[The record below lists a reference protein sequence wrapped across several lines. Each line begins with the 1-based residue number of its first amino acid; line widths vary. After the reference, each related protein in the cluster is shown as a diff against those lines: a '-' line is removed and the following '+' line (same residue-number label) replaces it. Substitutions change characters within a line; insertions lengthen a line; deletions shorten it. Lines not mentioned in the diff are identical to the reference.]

1 MIKTTTGSLTSA
13 PANFSDPGSITP
25 AFAVSPYVLS
35 IVLLVTSN
43 LFVTF
48 AWYGDLRFKEVPTA
62 GVIVASSLIGLRR
75 ILSGPAR
82 QSQGQR
88 RLHHGTV

>member
-25 AFAVSPYVLS
+25 ACAVSPY
-35 IVLLVTSN
+35 VTSN

-48 AWYGDLRFKEVPTA
+48 AWYGDLRFKEVSTA

-75 ILSGPAR
+75 ILSGRAR

-88 RLHHGTV
+88 RLHHGSRRSRK